1 MNWTDVEANWHQ
13 LKGKVR
19 EKFGKLTDDDLLEI
33 SGKVE
38 NLTGKLQER
47 YNVSLEEAEKM
58 VNNLEIDQLGVKL
71 DTDKGVIR

>member
-58 VNNLEIDQLGVKL
+58 VNNLEIDQLGIKL